1 MPLNLMM
8 LVDNPKAAIEAEKAG
23 VNRVFFD
30 LEVINKR
37 ERQRGRNTVIS
48 TNSIED
54 VKSIKEVL
62 TTSELLV
69 RINPMHAN
77 TEYEVNKV
85 LADGADII
93 MLPMIVDTE
102 DVKTFIELVDGRAKT
117 VLLLETGQALARLTD
132 IVNINGIDEIFIG
145 LNDLHISLELDFMF
159 ELLSGGIVEYM
170 TQVIKEKNIPYGFG
184 GIARIGEGDLPAEYI
199 LGEHYRLG
207 SSSVILSRTFKKAI
221 SNKNSLAKEIKR
233 VRDVERNI
241 SSWEDEEY
249 MYNSRRV
256 KHGVRNIVNKM
267 REQSNFKK

>member
-8 LVDNPKAAIEAEKAG
+8 LVDDPKAAIEAEKAG

-132 IVNINGIDEIFIG
+132 IVNINGFDEIFIG